1 MRAIPRLLV
10 AAVFAAALL
19 PAASAEAEEI
29 TWLAMQFPPFYIA
42 EGPDRGQGIADV
54 VTRRL
59 QGHLGG
65 YQHRTEVAEPAAI
78 MARMKAGDRV
88 CSAAYIR
95 TADREKVL
103 AFSAPDLIL
112 PPNGITVRR
121 EALPRFG
128 DGGPVSLERLLADR
142 QLKVAVAVG
151 RSYGP
156 ALDALLE
163 RHKASPHVY
172 WRRGDDIYSSLFD
185 MLARGSV
192 DYVIGY
198 PYEALYFARQRGIAD
213 QVVNL
218 PLAELPDYT
227 FAHVVCP
234 KTEWGQRVIAEIDA
248 ALRVERGRPEY
259 RQAIERWL
267 DPGLL
272 EEFRRQYETRFVGAT
287 R

>member
-1 MRAIPRLLV
+1 MRAIARLLAVAVLAATPV
-10 AAVFAAALL
+10 AAD
-19 PAASAEAEEI
+19 EI
-29 TWLAMQFPPFYIA
+29 TWLPMAFPPFYIA

-59 QGHLGG
+59 QAHLDG
-65 YQHRTEVAEPAAI
+65 YVHREEVAEPAAI

-95 TADREKVL
+95 TPDRERVL
-103 AFSAPDLIL
+103 AFSLPDLIL
-112 PPNGITVRR
+112 PPNGITIRR
-121 EALPRFG
+121 DALPRFG
-128 DGGPVSLERLLADR
+128 GGGPVSLERLLADR

-163 RHKASPHVY
+163 RHKSSPHVY
-172 WRRGDDIYSSLFD
+172 WRRGDDIYGSLFD
-185 MLARGSV
+185 MLAKGSV

-218 PLAELPDYT
+218 PVRELPDYT

-234 KTEWGQRVIAEIDA
+234 KNAWGQQVIAEIDE
-248 ALRVERGRPEY
+248 ALRQERGKPEY

-267 DPGLL
+267 DPGMLD
-272 EEFRRQYETRFVGAT
+272 EFRRQYEARFVGAT

>member
-1 MRAIPRLLV
+1 MRATSCLLLALLSL
-10 AAVFAAALL
+10 AAPAAAD
-19 PAASAEAEEI
+19 EI
-29 TWLAMQFPPFYIA
+29 TWLGMEFPPFYIA
-42 EGPDRGQGIADV
+42 EGPDRGQGIADA

-59 QGHLGG
+59 RTHLTGWT
-65 YQHRTEVAEPAAI
+65 HRDEVAEPAAI

-95 TADREKVL
+95 TPEREKVL
-103 AFSAPDLIL
+103 AFSSPDLIL
-112 PPNGITVRR
+112 PPNGVTILR
-121 EALPRFG
+121 EDLARFG
-128 DGGPVSLERLLADR
+128 GGGTVSLARLLDDR

-163 RHKASPHVY
+163 RHKGSPHVY
-172 WRRGDDIYSSLFD
+172 WRRGDDIYRSLFE
-185 MLARGSV
+185 MLAKGSV

-198 PYEALYFARQRGIAD
+198 PYEALYMARQRGLGDRI
-213 QVVNL
+213 VNL
-218 PLAELPDYT
+218 PLLEAPEYT

-234 KTEWGQRVIAEIDA
+234 KNEWGQRVVA
-248 ALRVERGRPEY
+248 AVDEALAVERPRPEY

-267 DPGLL
+267 DASLL
-272 EEFRRQYETRFVGAT
+272 AEFRRQYQTRFVGA

>member
-1 MRAIPRLLV
+1 MRAIVRLLLV
-10 AAVFAAALL
+10 SFLVTAPAAAD
-19 PAASAEAEEI
+19 EI
-29 TWLAMQFPPFYIA
+29 TWLAMEFPPFYIDD
-42 EGPDRGQGIADV
+42 GPDRGQGIADV

-59 QGHLGG
+59 QTHLKG
-65 YQHRTEVAEPAAI
+65 YTHLEEVAEPAAI

-95 TADREKVL
+95 TPEREKVL
-103 AFSAPDLIL
+103 AFSLPDLIL

-121 EALPRFG
+121 EALARFG
-128 DGGPVSLERLLADR
+128 GGGPVSLARLLENR

-156 ALDALLE
+156 ALDTLLE

-172 WRRGDDIYSSLFD
+172 WRRGDDIYRSLFE
-185 MLARGSV
+185 MLAKGSV

-198 PYEALYFARQRGIAD
+198 PYEALYMARLRGLGD
-213 QVVNL
+213 GVVNL
-218 PLAELPDYT
+218 PLTELPDYT

-234 KTEWGQRVIAEIDA
+234 KNEWGQRVIGEVDA
-248 ALRVERGRPEY
+248 AIRAERAKAEY

-267 DPGLL
+267 DASLV
-272 EEFRRQYETRFVGAT
+272 ERFREQYESRFVGAN
-287 R
+287 